1 MAGSTPVS
9 ATGESAPRPPVAP
22 ELGKP
27 QAPVSLWGEAWRRF
41 KRHRLAYWSLW
52 VLGVLVLAVVLG
64 PMVYKVGINDVDFKA
79 RLASP
84 GGSHPFG
91 TDDLGRDAFSRA
103 LFGGRVSV
111 AIGVL
116 SALVA
121 VSLGVAVGAAAG
133 YARGWTDTILMRV
146 TDAALAMPRLLVLM
160 VAAATLQPGVPAL
173 VVLVGAVGWMETAR
187 VTRTTVVG
195 LAGQEFVA
203 AARAI
208 GAGPWR
214 VLWHHVLANAAAA
227 IRTAAVLAVGRAI
240 LVESAL
246 SFFGVGVQPPA
257 ASWGSMLY
265 QAQSTMATE
274 PWLALGPGLC
284 IVATVS
290 LLGAWADRD

>member
-1 MAGSTPVS
+1 MNRRTAALLAFTLAAMA
-9 ATGESAPRPPVAP
+9 APLLAP
-22 ELGKP
+22 Y
-27 QAPVSLWGEAWRRF
+27 APDALDLANRRAAPSF
-41 KRHRLAYWSLW
+41 
-52 VLGVLVLAVVLG
+52 
-64 PMVYKVGINDVDFKA
+64 
-79 RLASP
+79 
-84 GGSHPFG
+84 SHPFG